1 MGPKNQKIHNG
12 ELMFRINRLS
22 PKFVISFVITGLMT
36 LISVELLKKNTVS
49 SKKRGVS
56 FFNPISL
63 KKVMTAHFSS
73 VFLHT

>member
-36 LISVELLKKNTVS
+36 LISVKLLKKNTVS
-49 SKKRGVS
+49 SKKRGGK
-56 FFNPISL
+56 FF
-63 KKVMTAHFSS
+63 
-73 VFLHT
+73 